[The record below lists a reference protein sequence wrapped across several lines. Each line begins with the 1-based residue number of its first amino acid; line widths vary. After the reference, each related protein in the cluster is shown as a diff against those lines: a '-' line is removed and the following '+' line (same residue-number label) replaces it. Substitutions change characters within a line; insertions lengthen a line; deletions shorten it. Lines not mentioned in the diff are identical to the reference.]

1 MSVLSLR
8 SGSRIMP
15 EDQALLARVA
25 AGDSRALD
33 TLYNRYARVV
43 YSAALR
49 ILGSAE
55 LAEEVV
61 QETFWRV
68 WRRSG
73 TFQSERGQVSSWILG
88 IAHNLAIDELRR
100 QRARPSPVYDQEDRP
115 VLRDM
120 EDSRV
125 DVAGAALDQE
135 QRQLIS
141 AALSQIPS
149 EQREAIELAY
159 FSGLS
164 QSEIAAQLQ
173 NPLGTVKTRIR
184 LGLQKLRDILS
195 AQGFQPGDLAE

>member
-1 MSVLSLR
+1 MTVLSLR
-8 SGSRIMP
+8 SGGRTAP

-33 TLYNRYARVV
+33 TLYDRYARVV

-73 TFQSERGQVSSWILG
+73 TFQPERGQVASWILG

-120 EDSRV
+120 QDSRV
-125 DVAGAALDQE
+125 DVAGEALEQE

-141 AALSQIPS
+141 AALSQIPN

-159 FSGLS
+159 FGGLS
-164 QSEIAAQLQ
+164 QSEIAARLH

-195 AQGFQPGDLAE
+195 AQGFQPGDLAD

>member
-8 SGSRIMP
+8 SGSRLVP

>member
-1 MSVLSLR
+1 MGVLGLR
-8 SGSRIMP
+8 SGGRTAP
-15 EDQALLARVA
+15 EDEALLARVA
-25 AGDSRALD
+25 AGDSRALEA
-33 TLYNRYARVV
+33 LYDRYARVV

-68 WRRSG
+68 WRRGG
-73 TFQSERGQVSSWILG
+73 TFQAGRGQVSSWILG
-88 IAHNLAIDELRR
+88 IGHNLAIDELRR

-120 EDSRV
+120 EDSRM
-125 DVAGAALDQE
+125 DVVGSALEQE

-141 AALSQIPS
+141 AALEQIPS

-159 FSGLS
+159 FGGLS
-164 QSEIAAQLQ
+164 QSEIAARLH

-184 LGLQKLRDILS
+184 LGLQKLRDILT
-195 AQGFQPGDLAE
+195 AQGFQPIDLTE

>member
-1 MSVLSLR
+1 
-8 SGSRIMP
+8 MP

>member
-1 MSVLSLR
+1 MTVLSLR
-8 SGSRIMP
+8 SGGRTAP

-33 TLYNRYARVV
+33 TLYDRYARVV

-73 TFQSERGQVSSWILG
+73 TFQSERGQVASWILG

-100 QRARPSPVYDQEDRP
+100 QRASP
-115 VLRDM
+115 
-120 EDSRV
+120 
-125 DVAGAALDQE
+125 
-135 QRQLIS
+135 
-141 AALSQIPS
+141 
-149 EQREAIELAY
+149 
-159 FSGLS
+159 
-164 QSEIAAQLQ
+164 
-173 NPLGTVKTRIR
+173 
-184 LGLQKLRDILS
+184 
-195 AQGFQPGDLAE
+195 QPGL

>member
-1 MSVLSLR
+1 
-8 SGSRIMP
+8 MP

-195 AQGFQPGDLAE
+195 AQGFQPSDLAE

>member
-1 MSVLSLR
+1 MGLLSLR
-8 SGSRIMP
+8 TGGRTAP
-15 EDQALLARVA
+15 EDEALLARVA
-25 AGDSRALD
+25 AGDSRALE
-33 TLYNRYARVV
+33 TLYDRYSRVV
-43 YSAALR
+43 YGTALR
-49 ILGSAE
+49 ILGAAE

-68 WRRSG
+68 WRRSS
-73 TFQSERGQVSSWILG
+73 TFQPGRGQVSSWILG